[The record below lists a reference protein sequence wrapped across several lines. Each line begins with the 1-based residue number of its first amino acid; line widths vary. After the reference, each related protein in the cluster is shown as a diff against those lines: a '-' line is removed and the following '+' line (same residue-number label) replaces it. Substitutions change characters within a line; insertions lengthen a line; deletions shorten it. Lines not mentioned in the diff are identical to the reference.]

1 MLQKVEIPMFYAAS
15 WKPATDLFRAGNNW
29 LVKMELAGVSPT
41 EVELHAQRNVL
52 LVKGRRSDV
61 FLQGGY
67 TCHKLEINY
76 TNFERSITLPGVID
90 AGAIRTEYR
99 DGILRIYLRTL

>member
-1 MLQKVEIPMFYAAS
+1 MFYATT
-15 WKPATDLFRAGNNW
+15 WMPATDLFRAGNDW
-29 LVKMELAGVSPT
+29 LIKMELAGICPA
-41 EVELHAQRNVL
+41 EVQLHANRNVL
-52 LVKGRRSDV
+52 RVQGRRSDLYV
-61 FLQGGY
+61 QSGY

-90 AGAIRTEYR
+90 ADGIRTEYR

>member
-1 MLQKVEIPMFYAAS
+1 MFYAAS
-15 WKPATDLFRAGNNW
+15 WKPATDLFRTGNDW
-29 LVKMELAGVSPT
+29 LIKMELAGVSPG
-41 EVELHAQRNVL
+41 EVKLHADGNVL
-52 LVKGRRSDV
+52 HVRGRRRDL

-76 TNFERSITLPGVID
+76 TSFERSITLPGVID
-90 AGAIRTEYR
+90 TDDIRTDYR

>member
-1 MLQKVEIPMFYAAS
+1 MFYAAS
-15 WKPATDLFRAGNNW
+15 WKPATDLFRSGNDW

-41 EVELHAQRNVL
+41 EVQLHVKGNVL

-67 TCHKLEINY
+67 ICHKLEINY
-76 TNFERSITLPGVID
+76 TNFERAITLPGTID
-90 AGAIRTEYR
+90 PDAIRTEYR

>member
-1 MLQKVEIPMFYAAS
+1 MFYAAS
-15 WKPATDLFRAGNNW
+15 WKPATDMFRAGDDW
-29 LVKMELAGVSPT
+29 LIKMELAGVAPG
-41 EVELHAQRNVL
+41 EVQLLAQRNVL
-52 LVKGRRSDV
+52 HVKGRRRDLV
-61 FLQGGY
+61 VHGGY

-90 AGAIRTEYR
+90 AGDIRTEYR